1 MHDEPLLRQL
11 KTVIQGVENF
21 QQSNA
26 QIKADFAE
34 LKAESKDEIKDIQA
48 DMTELKIK
56 LGTLEAKI
64 DDASTRLD
72 KKELNKSFVYGGI
85 TGITILTLAKYLFFN

>member
-1 MHDEPLLRQL
+1 MHNELLIKQL

-26 QIKADFAE
+26 KIKADFVE
-34 LKAESKDEIKDIQA
+34 LRAESKDNIKDVQT
-48 DMTELKIK
+48 DLTELKIK
-56 LGTLEAKI
+56 LATLETKI
-64 DDASTRLD
+64 EDVSTNLD